1 MRQDNTYEGDKLLK
15 ALDLPVDG
23 EPVKRRRLPDYK
35 TLQFFDYEH
44 CFSHYAKCI
53 MNIKQAKIH
62 GEIIVAKPVLIL
74 ALIDGIGENVFF
86 DNKLNL
92 SEWLESHYKVL
103 MSEYTRTS
111 QFSKITG
118 IENPFWHLVTD
129 GFWILQYIHEPQAGV
144 TPSKKWLKDN
154 VEYACL
160 DEELWI
166 LLQNK
171 TWRLRLRNFI
181 VEKKLE
187 FASKI

>member
-1 MRQDNTYEGDKLLK
+1 MRQDNTYEGEELLK
-15 ALDLPVDG
+15 ALDLPIEG
-23 EPVKRRRLPDYK
+23 ESVKRRRLPDYK
-35 TLQFFDYEH
+35 TVQFFDYEY
-44 CFSHYAKCI
+44 CFSHYAKRI

-62 GEIIVAKPVLIL
+62 GEIIVAKPVLIIS
-74 ALIDGIGENVFF
+74 LIDGVGENVFV
-86 DNKLNL
+86 DNEFNL
-92 SEWLESHYKVL
+92 SGWLESHYKML

-129 GFWILQYIHEPQAGV
+129 GFWSLRYIHEPPTGI

-154 VEYACL
+154 VEYAYL

-171 TWRLRLRNFI
+171 TWRLRFRNFI

-187 FASKI
+187 AAIKI